1 TYRGTTITLVP
12 PVMAFPQ
19 VAWPVEPFDVPIQTL
34 ILANGDVIV

>member
-1 TYRGTTITLVP
+1 
-12 PVMAFPQ
+12 

>member
-1 TYRGTTITLVP
+1 
-12 PVMAFPQ
+12 PQ